1 MRLLKPWLALVF
13 LLSTTRPALADA
25 RMVPQALARLKSHRQ
40 TQNYSFVVTG
50 DNRDGDAIYVR
61 ILQQAAFYQPRFMLH
76 TGDFVA
82 SGGQQQYRNFLAYS
96 RQAAFPVLPVLG
108 NHDVVGQGRRW
119 YKNDVGPE
127 EFSFQYGPDRFIF
140 VDNSAYQVKPAQIKR
155 LAAELRKPARYRFV
169 VMHMPPSNMIWFHA
183 FSEGARDVMKV
194 LETHKANYV
203 FLGHIHIFD
212 KMTNNGVHYV
222 VSGGAG
228 APLIRMP
235 LYFSD
240 RGGAY
245 YHFVLMQVSGSGI
258 KERVVTIPHA
268 YNEKL

>member
-1 MRLLKPWLALVF
+1 MRVVWLVCVF
-13 LLSTTRPALADA
+13 ISLSLPAWSDN
-25 RMVPQALARLKSHRQ
+25 RHVPQALARLKRDRQ
-40 TQNYSFVVTG
+40 TQAYSFAVTG
-50 DNRDGDAIYVR
+50 DNRDGDQIYIR
-61 ILQQAAFYQPRFMLH
+61 ILQQAAYYKPRFMLH

-82 SGGQQQYRNFLAYS
+82 SGGQQQYHNFLAMS
-96 RQAAFPVLPVLG
+96 RRAPYPVLPVLG

-119 YKNDVGPE
+119 YQNAVGPN
-127 EFSFQYGPDRFIF
+127 EFAFQYGPDRFIF
-140 VDNSAYQVKPAQIKR
+140 VDNSGYQVKPDQLKR
-155 LAAELRKPARYRFV
+155 LSAELRKPARYRFV
-169 VMHMPPSNMIWFHA
+169 IMHMPPNNIIWFHA
-183 FSEGARDVMKV
+183 FSEGAREVMKV

-203 FLGHIHIFD
+203 FLGHIHIYD
-212 KMTNNGVHYV
+212 KMVNNGVHYV

-245 YHFVLMQVSGSGI
+245 YHFVLMQVSATGI
-258 KERVVTIPHA
+258 KEQVVTIPHT